1 VTHTIDRIHQGQV
14 SQMLLR
20 DLSLK
25 VGERQESILKGLIR
39 EYDSGK
45 VDPQKLIGGIAA
57 IAALRSL
64 LRDYER
70 AVNQGQ
76 EAMEEIHDRIPA
88 QA

>member
-1 VTHTIDRIHQGQV
+1 
-14 SQMLLR
+14 MLLR

-25 VGERQESILKGLIR
+25 VADRQESILKGLIR

-45 VDPQKLIGGIAA
+45 VDAQKLIGGIAA

-70 AVNQGQ
+70 IVNQGQ

>member
-1 VTHTIDRIHQGQV
+1 
-14 SQMLLR
+14 MLLR

-25 VGERQESILKGLIR
+25 VTERQESILKGLIR

-70 AVNQGQ
+70 ALNQGQ
-76 EAMEEIHDRIPA
+76 EAMEELHARA
-88 QA
+88 

>member
-25 VGERQESILKGLIR
+25 VADRQESILKGLIR

-45 VDPQKLIGGIAA
+45 VDAQKLIGGIAA

-70 AVNQGQ
+70 IVNQGQ

>member
-20 DLSLK
+20 DLSFK
-25 VGERQESILKGLIR
+25 VHEREEAILKTLIMA
-39 EYDSGK
+39 YDGNK
-45 VDPQKLIGGIAA
+45 LDEKKLIGGIAA

-64 LRDYER
+64 LKDYER
-70 AVNQGQ
+70 AVNQGID
-76 EAMEEIHDRIPA
+76 AMEEIHA

>member
-1 VTHTIDRIHQGQV
+1 MTHTIDRIHQGQV

-20 DLSLK
+20 DLSIK
-25 VGERQESILKGLIR
+25 VTERQESILKGLIR

-70 AVNQGQ
+70 ALNQGQ
-76 EAMEEIHDRIPA
+76 EAMEELHARA
-88 QA
+88 

>member
-1 VTHTIDRIHQGQV
+1 
-14 SQMLLR
+14 MLLR

-45 VDPQKLIGGIAA
+45 VDPQKLIGGVAA

-70 AVNQGQ
+70 VVNQGQ

>member
-1 VTHTIDRIHQGQV
+1 MTHTIDRIHQGQV
-14 SQMLLR
+14 AQMLFR

-25 VGERQESILKGLIR
+25 VVERQESILKGLIR

-76 EAMEEIHDRIPA
+76 EAMEELHARA
-88 QA
+88 

>member
-25 VGERQESILKGLIR
+25 VGERQEAILKSLIR

-45 VDPQKLIGGIAA
+45 VDAQKLIGGIAA

-70 AVNQGQ
+70 SVNQGQ
-76 EAMEEIHDRIPA
+76 EAMEEIHA
-88 QA
+88 QAN